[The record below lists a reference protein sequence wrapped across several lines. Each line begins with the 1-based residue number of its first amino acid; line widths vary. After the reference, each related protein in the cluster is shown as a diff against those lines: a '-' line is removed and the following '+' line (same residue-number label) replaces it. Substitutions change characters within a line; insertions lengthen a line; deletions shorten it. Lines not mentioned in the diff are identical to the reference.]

1 MNEQTNYNTNSIK
14 PCNFNTN
21 EISKKLGQLETL
33 TIYLEEK
40 LKEQNSQYI
49 TLEDKIYN
57 FIDKFSGEIN
67 AIKFNIDNIN
77 DIFQNNFNK
86 IKNSLS
92 EQLEEKN
99 DSIIKLIKDINK
111 RIDNIEMNKTY
122 NNNNNNNNNFND
134 FNNTTDIFN
143 TNNNNNNYSSFK
155 NSANNTNSNTF
166 KNNNNNLFENRLSKL
181 EKLFATCNLKPNRD
195 IEINTGLAKIDFI
208 SKKFD
213 DYSDKVTYNID
224 SINTDLNKI
233 KTEID
238 SLKNFRK
245 NIKNEFS
252 QFQRDFISTN
262 TNNDKFNYQTT
273 LLLNQ
278 VKNKMSDLE
287 ENNKIFKDNFNN
299 VKNNLIKDVN
309 TLNDNVCNNLNKYK
323 TIFNQNNNDLNKIV
337 EEFKNCV
344 CVDNEKF
351 YNFIQDKLQKFFDK
365 NNENYNIN
373 YQDILALKENV
384 KNINSEIKNIKNSFF
399 NQLNDIDDS
408 LNKKITSINR
418 IINLQ

>member
-1 MNEQTNYNTNSIK
+1 MNEQTNYNSNPIK
-14 PCNFNTN
+14 PCTFNTN

-67 AIKFNIDNIN
+67 TIKFNISNIN
-77 DIFQNNFNK
+77 DTFQNSFSK

-92 EQLEEKN
+92 EQIEEKN
-99 DSIIKLIKDINK
+99 DSIIKIIKEINK
-111 RIDNIEMNKTY
+111 RIDNIELNKNKNYDFNNSTEIF
-122 NNNNNNNNNFND
+122 NNNNNL
-134 FNNTTDIFN
+134 
-143 TNNNNNNYSSFK
+143 SSFK
-155 NSANNTNSNTF
+155 NSLNNTNSNTL
-166 KNNNNNLFENRLSKL
+166 KNNNNNNLIENRLSKL

-213 DYSDKVTYNID
+213 DFSDKIKYNID
-224 SINTDLNKI
+224 SVNNDLNKI
-233 KTEID
+233 KSEID

-245 NIKNEFS
+245 NVNNEFS

-278 VKNKMSDLE
+278 VKNKMIDFE

-299 VKNNLIKDVN
+299 DKNNLIKDVN
-309 TLNDNVCNNLNKYK
+309 NLNDNVCNNLNKYK

-344 CVDNEKF
+344 CSENKKF
-351 YNFIQDKLQKFFDK
+351 YNFIQEKLQKFFDK

-373 YQDILALKENV
+373 YQDILTLKD
-384 KNINSEIKNIKNSFF
+384 NIKNSFF